1 MTHIGIDPGASGCIA
16 AISETGVRTLR
27 FQKATDKEIYEFMSD
42 LSLSD
47 TCFCTKEKVWAMPAK
62 NPDGT
67 ERGMGAMT
75 SFTFGENNG
84 FIRGILVATMIP
96 YEEKVPQT
104 WQKLFG
110 MKKEKNESQPEYKR
124 RLKQKAEELFPDMK
138 ITADMADALLI
149 AEFTKRTHNVKF

>member
-1 MTHIGIDPGASGCIA
+1 MIHIGIDPGASGCIA

-27 FQKATDKEIYEFMSD
+27 FQKATDKDIYEFMSD
-42 LSLSD
+42 LSLSG
-47 TCFCTKEKVWAMPAK
+47 TCFCTKEKVWAMPST
-62 NPDGT
+62 DGDS
-67 ERGMGAMT
+67 RKMGAST

-96 YEEKVPQT
+96 YEEKTPQT

-110 MKKEKNESQPEYKR
+110 MKKEKNEAQPDYKR
-124 RLKQKAEELFPDMK
+124 RLKQKAEELFPDLK